1 MEMQK
6 IKVLIVDDH
15 AIMRDGIK
23 ALLALSADIEV
34 VGEAADGREA
44 LEMVKQLSPEVA
56 LMDIAMPILGGMEAT
71 RRIAKEFPQVK
82 VVALT
87 QYDNKESVLSIIE
100 AGASGFISKIAPSE
114 LAPAIRHVHN
124 GDFFLSPSVAK
135 FVVEDYRFKSTQ
147 QKKDDPYSELTD
159 REKDVLKL
167 VAEGYSTQE
176 MADMLVISPKTADGH
191 KRNVIDKLGLSN
203 RTDLIKYAIRRG
215 IIEL

>member
-1 MEMQK
+1 MQK
-6 IKVLIVDDH
+6 IRVLIVDDH
-15 AIMRDGIK
+15 AIMRDGIN
-23 ALLALSADIEV
+23 ALLALAADIEV

-44 LEMVKQLSPEVA
+44 LEMVKQLSPDVA

-71 RRIAKEFPQVK
+71 RRITKEFPQVK
-82 VVALT
+82 VIALT

-147 QKKDDPYSELTD
+147 QKKRRAIFRVD
-159 REKDVLKL
+159 R
-167 VAEGYSTQE
+167 
-176 MADMLVISPKTADGH
+176 
-191 KRNVIDKLGLSN
+191 
-203 RTDLIKYAIRRG
+203 
-215 IIEL
+215 